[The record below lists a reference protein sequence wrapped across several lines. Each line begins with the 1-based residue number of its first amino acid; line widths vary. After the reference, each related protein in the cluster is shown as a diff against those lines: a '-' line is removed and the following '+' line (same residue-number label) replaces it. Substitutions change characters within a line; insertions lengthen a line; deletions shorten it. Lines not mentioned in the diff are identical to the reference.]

1 MRSELPAGRSRVP
14 RTAVPIR
21 LERSVLAVPG
31 TNPRMHARAAAAGAD
46 LVFLDL
52 EDAVAPSE
60 KEASRALV
68 AQSLR
73 TLAWG
78 RTTRAFRINALDT
91 PWWYRDLIEVV
102 EAAGDALD
110 CVIVPKVNR
119 PEDVCAVAALLA
131 SIEQYRGFSRPI
143 GIEAQV
149 ETAQGLVAV
158 EAIAACSER
167 LEALVFGMGDYAA
180 SMRMPLALIGVPD
193 AHDAL
198 YGGDR
203 FHYAL
208 HRLVAA
214 ARAHGLRVVDG
225 PYAAI
230 RDRDGFQRAC
240 RVALAL
246 GFDGKWCLHPDQV
259 PVANAVFAP
268 SAEELAWAQRVLAA
282 YAAATA
288 EGRGVLTVDGH
299 MVDAAS
305 LRMAQSAL
313 ERARLAGL
321 LPSAEPA
328 PASDEGR

>member
-1 MRSELPAGRSRVP
+1 MP
-14 RTAVPIR
+14 RAAVPIR

-31 TNPRMHARAAAAGAD
+31 ASPRMHARAATSAAD

-68 AQSLR
+68 AEALR
-73 TLAWG
+73 TLDWG
-78 RTTRAFRINALDT
+78 GKTRAFRINALDT

-102 EAAGDALD
+102 ETAGGALD
-110 CVIVPKVNR
+110 CVIVPKVHR
-119 PEDVCAVAALLA
+119 PEDVCAVAALLT
-131 SIEQYRGFSRPI
+131 SIEQYRGLARPI
-143 GIEAQV
+143 GIEAQI
-149 ETAQGLVAV
+149 ESAQGLVAV

-167 LEALVFGMGDYAA
+167 LEALVFGPGDYAA
-180 SMRMPLALIGVPD
+180 SMRMPLTLIGVPD
-193 AHDAL
+193 ANDVL

-208 HRLVAA
+208 QRIVAA
-214 ARAHGLRVVDG
+214 ARANGLRVIDG

-230 RDRDGFQRAC
+230 RDLDGFRRAC
-240 RVALAL
+240 QVALAL

-259 PVANAVFAP
+259 PIANSVFAP
-268 SAEELAWAQRVLAA
+268 SAEEIAWAQRVLEA
-282 YAAATA
+282 YAAASA

-305 LRMAQSAL
+305 LRMAQSVL
-313 ERARLAGL
+313 ERARQAGL
-321 LPSAEPA
+321 PPAE
-328 PASDEGR
+328 